1 MYINKAKA
9 IKNYSNTEA
18 SANLTKNSFQIV
30 ETILIELKRSMKMMR
45 VLKCLMRKS

>member
-30 ETILIELKRSMKMMR
+30 ETILIELKRIYI
-45 VLKCLMRKS
+45 LKRNLQGSFTF